1 MRDNLN
7 AAARWGNEGA
17 IGTQSSALRAVRAE
31 LREQLRLLFAHICE
45 QISELD
51 QVDWVR
57 NPHQNAVTSMV
68 RMSSVTEL
76 QARLVA
82 FREER
87 NWERFHDPKSL
98 AAALGAEVGE
108 LLEQVMWLS
117 TEQARSL
124 TAEQTAA
131 IRDEVADIA
140 IFALHLANSVGFD
153 LGEAV
158 DEKLKVVAE
167 RIPPSQDAPARKA
180 DA

>member
-1 MRDNLN
+1 MRQL
-7 AAARWGNEGA
+7 AV
-17 IGTQSSALRAVRAE
+17 SASHEIFGVTINGIVSPDMAE
-31 LREQLRLLFAHICE
+31 LHEI
-45 QISELD
+45 
-51 QVDWVR
+51 
-57 NPHQNAVTSMV
+57 
-68 RMSSVTEL
+68 
-76 QARLVA
+76 QARLAA
-82 FREER
+82 FRDER

-117 TEQARSL
+117 PAESRSL
-124 TAEQTAA
+124 TSQQSAA

-153 LGEAV
+153 LGEAI
-158 DEKLKVVAE
+158 DDKLKVVAE

>member
-1 MRDNLN
+1 MR
-7 AAARWGNEGA
+7 A
-17 IGTQSSALRAVRAE
+17 ITLS
-31 LREQLRLLFAHICE
+31 
-45 QISELD
+45 
-51 QVDWVR
+51 
-57 NPHQNAVTSMV
+57 
-68 RMSSVTEL
+68 EL
-76 QARLVA
+76 QAQLA
-82 FREER
+82 SFRDER
-87 NWERFHDPKSL
+87 NWERFHDPKNL

-117 TEQARSL
+117 SEESRSL
-124 TAEQTAA
+124 TPDQAAA

-158 DEKLKVVAE
+158 DEKLNVVAE

>member
-1 MRDNLN
+1 MRTITL
-7 AAARWGNEGA
+7 
-17 IGTQSSALRAVRAE
+17 
-31 LREQLRLLFAHICE
+31 
-45 QISELD
+45 
-51 QVDWVR
+51 
-57 NPHQNAVTSMV
+57 
-68 RMSSVTEL
+68 TEL
-76 QARLVA
+76 QAQLA
-82 FREER
+82 SFRDER
-87 NWERFHDPKSL
+87 NWERFHDAKSL

-108 LLEQVMWLS
+108 LLEQVMWLA
-117 TEQARSL
+117 TDEARSL
-124 TAEQTAA
+124 TAGQTAA